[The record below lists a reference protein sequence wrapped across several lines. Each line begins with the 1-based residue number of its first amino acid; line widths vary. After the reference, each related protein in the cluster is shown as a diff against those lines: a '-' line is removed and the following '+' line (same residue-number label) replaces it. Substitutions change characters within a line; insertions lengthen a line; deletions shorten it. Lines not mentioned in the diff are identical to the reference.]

1 MLREIIIEYVFHY
14 ILGLHTDYSLW
25 NTWQNH
31 VWWDRPI
38 KSRLFISHKPS
49 GVLDML
55 IKCGKRSKQSM
66 TQTFLNI
73 SLRVSI
79 KFPVWWTGS
88 KKSVKS
94 RYQTNIKDEVFICWS
109 NLHLMGL
116 FLWLWWWKNKR
127 AKCNRWACHLFTHEA
142 WWITSI

>member
-1 MLREIIIEYVFHY
+1 MCFPLHFRPGILTTACETHAKPCLTRQTNKEQML
-14 ILGLHTDYSLW
+14 L
-25 NTWQNH
+25 
-31 VWWDRPI
+31 
-38 KSRLFISHKPS
+38 ISHKHS
-49 GVLDML
+49 GVLDLL
-55 IKCGKRSKQSM
+55 IKHGKRSKQSM
-66 TQTFLNI
+66 TRTFLNI

-79 KFPVWWTGS
+79 NFPVWRSGS

-94 RYQTNIKDEVFICWS
+94 RYQTNIKDEVFIYWS